1 MRLAEALR
9 TLEERLDP
17 LGGVVLVV
25 LWEDEPRPT
34 TGRTDAAT
42 RSGGF
47 GSIEGLGHE
56 APV

>member
-1 MRLAEALR
+1 MRLADALR
-9 TLEERLDP
+9 TVEEGLDP

-25 LWEDEPRPT
+25 VRQDEPWATSRP
-34 TGRTDAAT
+34 TDAAT

-47 GSIEGLGHE
+47 GTILGLGHE

>member
-9 TLEERLDP
+9 TLEEGLDP

-25 LWEDEPRPT
+25 LWQDEPWAT

-47 GSIEGLGHE
+47 GSVEGLGHA